1 MTDVSASP
9 EMPDAAQT
17 AYFLRRFAGMMSSG
31 QNATYLLHAA
41 GLIDSLTS
49 SLASA
54 LNEEKLWRYKY
65 ETMTDQNDLLEAEC
79 DSLKHDIE
87 GHVNITSSILSE
99 RDTLKAALEA
109 EQAELREANAALS
122 REREQSATKSGA
134 LESAMAGLRAGFD
147 LERLE
152 LKAIAEVRGKEVEQV
167 RRVFERERDELRAQ
181 LTSREEE
188 LAALRA
194 ASERE
199 ADTLKT
205 RLAALEAK
213 RAEIRS
219 AFDRIGD
226 LRIQA
231 AGPAEHADPAAPVGF
246 AALDAGLSPTPSR
259 NGKSA
264 SDTASTVVPRATLKQ
279 AKAQF
284 EYLAKDCTR
293 RGDIATQVMC
303 ELGAYTLE
311 LALDAAERTP
321 RHFPVGEI
329 ALGILAPGPAAPAVA
344 EQRSAASG

>member
-9 EMPDAAQT
+9 AMPDAAQT
-17 AYFLRRFAGMMSSG
+17 AYFLRRFADMMSRG

-54 LNEEKLWRYKY
+54 LDEEKLWRYKY
-65 ETMTDQNDLLEAEC
+65 ETMTNQNDLLEAEC

-87 GHVNITSSILSE
+87 GHVNIASSILGE

-109 EQAELREANAALS
+109 EQAELHEANAALS

-152 LKAIAEVRGKEVEQV
+152 LKATAEVRGKEVEQL
-167 RRVFERERDELRAQ
+167 RRVFERERDELHAQ
-181 LTSREEE
+181 LRSREEE

-194 ASERE
+194 ESERE

-231 AGPAEHADPAAPVGF
+231 AGSAEHADPAAPAGF
-246 AALDAGLSPTPSR
+246 AGLSPTPSR

-264 SDTASTVVPRATLKQ
+264 SDAASTVVPRATLKQ

-311 LALDAAERTP
+311 LALDASERTP
-321 RHFPVGEI
+321 RHLPVGEI
-329 ALGILAPGPAAPAVA
+329 ARNILAPGSVAPAVG